1 MALAVPDK
9 HGSKQFYNHGTKD
22 SEGKKKKKKKI
33 DGLER

>member
-1 MALAVPDK
+1 MTLAVPDK

-22 SEGKKKKKKKI
+22 IEGKKKKKKS